1 MRGNIKAVF
10 STPNNR
16 KWQLR
21 LHQTL
26 QDDFQRSTAH
36 LEMIWKSGSELDDA
50 MVQVGWTHFQ
60 RMRHAH
66 AIHLLQQIVGQI
78 VALVKSQVAI
88 EAAVAVR
95 RGQIA
100 AV

>member
-1 MRGNIKAVF
+1 MRGNIETVF
-10 STPNNR
+10 SAPNNR
-16 KWQLR
+16 RRQLR

-26 QDDFQRSTAH
+26 QDDFQRSAAH

-50 MVQVGWTHFQ
+50 MVQVGWTQFQ
-60 RMRHAH
+60 RRRHAH
-66 AIHLLQQIVGQI
+66 AMQLLQQIVGQV
-78 VALVKSQVAI
+78 VALGKTPAAI
-88 EAAVAVR
+88 WAAVAVR